1 MLAGDPQRTPPPD
14 GARVR
19 VRSGCHQ
26 GESRCHARR
35 VLGIIKDMNENAPS
49 TEGSPMTNTPMAL
62 RRTPDGKMIAGV
74 CSGLQRQFGWDAN
87 ILRLIWAVATFI
99 TGGTAAI
106 FYAIAW
112 VLIPEEGRETSIA
125 QDLINKNTHR

>member
-1 MLAGDPQRTPPPD
+1 MAGTINDMDDNTTAT
-14 GARVR
+14 GS
-19 VRSGCHQ
+19 SGP
-26 GESRCHARR
+26 
-35 VLGIIKDMNENAPS
+35 MTTN
-49 TEGSPMTNTPMAL
+49 SPMTL
-62 RRTPDGKMIAGV
+62 RRAPDGKMIAGV

-106 FYAIAW
+106 VYAIAW
-112 VLIPEEGRETSIA
+112 LLIPEEGRETSIA